1 MLTDPRELTEAS
13 SLSLGASAA
22 RERAGASDDRARLGL
37 VLALL
42 AAGLLRFWA
51 LPHGVPFSVQVDEPE
66 VMVRAV
72 RMMKTGDLNPHF
84 YDYPTFYMYLQA
96 LVATARFLFGAMR
109 GEWASLA
116 LAPHEAFYVWGRAVT
131 AVMGTATVWVLYCV
145 GMRWGRR
152 TALLAAVMFAVMP
165 LHVRESHFVLTDVP
179 VTFFVMLA
187 VLLSLRAHERAST
200 PGFALAGL
208 AVGLAAATKYNGA
221 VALVVPLLCAVLTP
235 AVRPSRT
242 AAVLASVAGM
252 LGGFLA
258 GAPYTLI
265 DLPTF
270 LNQFARL
277 SGEYRTIT
285 PGADPVWLTYLKHLR
300 IALGWP
306 GSAIVIAGLA
316 VGVFNVATGPSRLKW
331 LVAVL
336 FPLIY
341 FRFISNQN
349 LVFGRYLLPLL
360 PLLSLLGATA
370 VVATVSSLRHTGLA
384 RRGRNAVIILL
395 TFLSVAPPAYT
406 SIAFDAAAA
415 RVWTTEQ
422 AYRWM
427 LANVPRGS
435 KVTMESRQILLP
447 DTYRAN
453 YLAQLRLQPFERY
466 TEQDV
471 EYLVA
476 SSQCYGP
483 YLNVAAGGPQRYPEE
498 YADYMEIF
506 SRTDELVRFTPSA
519 DHPGPELRILKIR
532 KAAAAQ

>member
-1 MLTDPRELTEAS
+1 MPTERRE
-13 SLSLGASAA
+13 AA
-22 RERAGASDDRARLGL
+22 DANRARLGL

-42 AAGLLRFWA
+42 AAALLRFWA

-84 YDYPTFYMYLQA
+84 YDYPTLYMYLQA
-96 LVATARFLFGAMR
+96 VVATGRFLFGAIR

-116 LAPHEAFYVWGRAVT
+116 QAPHEAFYLWGRAVT
-131 AVMGTATVWVLYCV
+131 AIMGTATVWVLYGV
-145 GMRWGRR
+145 GLRWGRR

-187 VLLSLRAHERAST
+187 VYLSLRAHERETAW
-200 PGFALAGL
+200 GFALAGM
-208 AVGLAAATKYNGA
+208 AVGLAAATKYNGV
-221 VALVVPLLCAVLTP
+221 VALLVPLLCCAMTP

-242 AAVLASVAGM
+242 VAILWTCAGM
-252 LGGFLA
+252 LGAFLA
-258 GAPYTLI
+258 AAPYTLI
-265 DLPTF
+265 ELPVF

-277 SGEYRTIT
+277 SAEYRTLS
-285 PGADPVWLTYLKHLR
+285 PGSDPVWLIYLKHLR
-300 IALGWP
+300 NALGWP
-306 GSAIVIAGLA
+306 GSALVTAGLA
-316 VGVFNVATGPSRLKW
+316 HGAYRAIAGPDRMKW
-331 LVAVL
+331 LVAIL

-341 FRFISNQN
+341 FRFIANQN

-370 VVATVSSLRHTGLA
+370 VVAAVSNLRYVRLA
-384 RRGRNAVIILL
+384 PPRRNAVIVALTLL
-395 TFLSVAPPAYT
+395 AVAPPAYT
-406 SIAFDAAAA
+406 SIAFDANAA

-422 AYRWM
+422 AYQWILRG
-427 LANVPRGS
+427 VPKGS

-447 DTYRAN
+447 DTYQAT
-453 YLAQLRLQPFERY
+453 YLAQLRLNPLEHY
-466 TEQDV
+466 IEHNV

-483 YLNVAAGGPQRYPEE
+483 YLDAANGGPQKYPQE
-498 YADYMEIF
+498 YRDYLTLF
-506 SRTDELVRFTPSA
+506 SQTDELARFTPSA
-519 DHPGPELRILKIR
+519 EQPGPELRILKIR
-532 KAAAAQ
+532 RVAP